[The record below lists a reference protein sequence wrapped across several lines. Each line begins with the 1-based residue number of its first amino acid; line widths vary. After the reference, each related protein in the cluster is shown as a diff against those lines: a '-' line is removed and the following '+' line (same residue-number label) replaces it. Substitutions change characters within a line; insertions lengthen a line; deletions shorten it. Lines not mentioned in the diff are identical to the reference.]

1 MRVVT
6 LGELTERTGLDVL
19 EHLAREMAV
28 PVVDGMQAQG
38 DLLLAPLTMLRH
50 VSLGHSWSPR
60 PMWQEVPS
68 EGIEL
73 LRSTAGGN
81 PHTLVADP
89 RQCWWT
95 FDVTDPTG
103 LAIGALEATTVAYL
117 IHPEHGATGIAPGCY
132 VVRRQRERALGA
144 APGPLRSRMFRGSGN
159 QFVCD

>member
-38 DLLLAPLTMLRH
+38 DLLLVPLGMLRH
-50 VSLGHSWSPR
+50 VRLGQSWSPQ
-60 PMWQEVPS
+60 PTWQEVPPG
-68 EGIEL
+68 GIEL

-89 RQCWWT
+89 QQCRWT
-95 FDVTDPTG
+95 FNVTDPTG
-103 LAIGALEATTVAYL
+103 LALGALEATAVAYL

-144 APGPLRSRMFRGSGN
+144 APGPMRSQMFRGSGN